1 MSWANPEFLLAL
13 LLIPAVVG
21 LQYWY
26 YKKRR
31 VASLTFSDVS
41 DLQNLPGNWRAKGV
55 WAVHSSQILAITLL
69 ILALARPQTL
79 NEIVEQKTEGIDIVI
94 TLDLSSSMLAEDLR
108 PNRFIAA
115 KNLTSEFIDNRKNDR
130 IGLVIFR
137 RESFTLCPPTT
148 DYRLLKRQL
157 MDVQM
162 DITPDG
168 TAIGMGLATSV
179 NRLRNSTAKSKVII
193 LLTDGENN
201 AGEIDPITAADI
213 AASHGIRVYT
223 IGVSTEGTAPY
234 PIEDP
239 VFGRRYHP
247 IKVDIDEPMLT
258 ELANKTGGKYFRARD
273 TQALQNI
280 YSEIDELETS
290 EVEEVIYLDKKE
302 HYPRYLLFGF
312 LALIAGMASE
322 RFIFRSDLA

>member
-1 MSWANPEFLLAL
+1 MSWANPEFLIAL

-41 DLQNLPGNWRAKGV
+41 DLQNLPGNWRVKGV
-55 WAVHSSQILAITLL
+55 WAAHSSQILAITLL

-79 NEIVEQKTEGIDIVI
+79 NEVVEQKTEGIDIVI

-322 RFIFRSDLA
+322 RFIFRSDLV

>member
-1 MSWANPEFLLAL
+1 MSWANPEFLIAL
-13 LLIPAVVG
+13 LLIPAIAG

-31 VASLTFSDVS
+31 IASLTFSDVS

-79 NEIVEQKTEGIDIVI
+79 NEVVERKTEGIDIVI

-115 KNLTSEFIDNRKNDR
+115 KNLTSEFIDNRRNDR

-148 DYRLLKRQL
+148 DHRLLKRQL
-157 MDVQM
+157 MEVQM

-168 TAIGMGLATSV
+168 TAIGMGVATAV

-213 AASHGIRVYT
+213 AASHGIRLYT

-258 ELANKTGGKYFRARD
+258 EMANKTGGKYFRARD

-280 YSEIDELETS
+280 YSEIDLLETS

-312 LALIAGMASE
+312 LALIAGMISE
-322 RFIFRSDLA
+322 RFVFRSDLV

>member
-79 NEIVEQKTEGIDIVI
+79 NEVVEQKTEGIDIVI

-322 RFIFRSDLA
+322 RFIFRSDLV

>member
-1 MSWANPEFLLAL
+1 MSWANPEFLIAL

-55 WAVHSSQILAITLL
+55 WAAHSSQILAITLL

-79 NEIVEQKTEGIDIVI
+79 NEVVEQKTEGIDIVI

-322 RFIFRSDLA
+322 RFIFRSDLV